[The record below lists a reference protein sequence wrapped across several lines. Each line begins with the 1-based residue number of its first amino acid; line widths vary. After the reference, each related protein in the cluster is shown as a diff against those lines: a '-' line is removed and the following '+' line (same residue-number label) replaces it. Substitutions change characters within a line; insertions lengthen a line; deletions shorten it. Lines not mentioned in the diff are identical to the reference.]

1 MNRLDTTYILP
12 ALVTGN
18 AALLATPWFD
28 CGSLYSFGMA
38 FHTPGTGSPVGTFSF
53 QGSNDRTAVELIRNL
68 GTAPNL
74 TDAAKKFTILTP
86 TTVHGSALAI
96 TGSSPSDS
104 FVIFADLPRY
114 LRLIYTFTSGGSAAS
129 IATVLTCGRE

>member
-18 AALLATPWFD
+18 SALLATPWFD
-28 CGSLYSFGMA
+28 CGSLYSFGLA

-53 QGSNDRTAVELIRNL
+53 QGSNDRDAVERIRNL

-74 TDAAKKFTILTP
+74 TDAAKKFAIVP
-86 TTVHGSALAI
+86 ATVWGNALAI

-114 LRLIYTFTSGGSAAS
+114 IRMIYTFGSGGSAAS